1 MNAPQ
6 ARLQSAVS
14 DRSTVIGELGQGG
27 MAIVYLSHDLKH
39 DLKHDRKVAIKV
51 LHPDLG
57 PYREPLEVA

>member
-39 DLKHDRKVAIKV
+39 DRKVAIKV